1 LLLYPFDIFKTE
13 LVLNNFHV
21 AQGIDVAL
29 HMYNFRVVESA
40 NDLEYAIDSAH
51 MRKERVSETST
62 CRSALYPIR
71 VRLSRV
77 TSYEIAYSS
86 EASNIY
92 ARQVGRDARSG
103 LVKLA

>member
-1 LLLYPFDIFKTE
+1 LLLHPFDVFKTE

-21 AQGIDVAL
+21 AQGVDVAL

-40 NDLEYAIDSAH
+40 NDLKYAIDGAH
-51 MRKERVSETST
+51 MRKERVSKSST
-62 CRSALYPIR
+62 CRSALYP
-71 VRLSRV
+71 VKVYLSWR

-86 EASNIY
+86 EASNVY
-92 ARQVGRDARSG
+92 ARQVGRDARSR